1 MLVQADFF
9 FVGVANYKYLLLTDA
24 GTGLIGVAPCGM
36 NVDHTL
42 AECRRYFQQL
52 GVSEQSP
59 MNIEVLTDS
68 ERALGTL
75 LKKLG
80 LPLVIKTAAPQ
91 SHQSVGLAKRS
102 VRRMKEMLSCLRSDL
117 RSHGFDIV
125 ERVKKVLE
133 RCSNTSPK
141 RTTTLV

>member
-1 MLVQADFF
+1 
-9 FVGVANYKYLLLTDA
+9 
-24 GTGLIGVAPCGM
+24 M

-52 GVSEQSP
+52 GVSEQST

-91 SHQSVGLAKRS
+91 SHQSVGLVERS

-125 ERVKKVLE
+125 QSEEGFGKMLQYITQTHNHFGLGGSIGRSASRLRPCLGAYAWRKFQS
-133 RCSNTSPK
+133 R
-141 RTTTLV
+141 